1 MTAIEAPFANNRLAL
16 TAETRRLTGRRAGVA
31 TGVIMSERIRHVTD
45 ETFEQDVLGS
55 AGPALVDYWAE
66 WCMPCRM
73 IAPLL
78 DDSAAHYGERLR
90 IAKLD
95 VDANPATAS
104 RYRVRSIPTLMLFR
118 DGKV

>member
-1 MTAIEAPFANNRLAL
+1 
-16 TAETRRLTGRRAGVA
+16 
-31 TGVIMSERIRHVTD
+31 MSERIRHVTD

-55 AGPALVDYWAE
+55 AGPVLVDYWAE

-118 DGKV
+118 DGKVIDTKVGAVSKAELTAFIDAHLAA

>member
-1 MTAIEAPFANNRLAL
+1 
-16 TAETRRLTGRRAGVA
+16 
-31 TGVIMSERIRHVTD
+31 MSERIRHVTD

-118 DGKV
+118 DGKVIDTKVGAVSKAELTAFIDAHLAA